1 MQLNRRQFAGTAG
14 AALIA
19 AGPSAPQNT
28 ILTVTLAMD
37 RIRQNIG
44 VTWKES
50 TIDGVKAGDGNAPV
64 RGVAVTAMA
73 TMDMLARAVRE
84 KTNLIVSLEP
94 LYFSHSDGPAT
105 PNAQTAGGRGGG
117 GGRGAGGIAP
127 DDPVLIAKKDFIAKN
142 GLAVIRLGDHWRMR
156 TPDPFA
162 LGLAQTMNWTKYRA
176 GSDIRYDI
184 PGITI
189 GALADDLANKLS
201 VHAGIRVVGDP
212 QTQVS
217 RIGLLPGVSALAAS
231 VKLLPECDVIVAG
244 ETREWESVEYA
255 QDAVAAGQKKGLIML
270 GRVVSE
276 EPGMNLC
283 ADWLR
288 TLLPDVTVRSFPSGD
303 PYWRPA

>member
-19 AGPSAPQNT
+19 ARPSASQTTP
-28 ILTVTLAMD
+28 LTVTLAME

-44 VTWKES
+44 VTWKEP
-50 TIDGVKAGDGNAPV
+50 TIDGIKAGDRTASV
-64 RGVAVTAMA
+64 SGVAVTAMA
-73 TMDMLARAVRE
+73 TMDVLARAVRE

-94 LYFSHSDGPAT
+94 VYFGHNDGPPA
-105 PNAQTAGGRGGG
+105 PNPQAGAGRG

-127 DDPVLIAKKDFIAKN
+127 DDPVFLAKEDFIAKN
-142 GLAVIRLGDHWRMR
+142 GLAVIRLSDHWRAR

-176 GSDIRYDI
+176 GSDIRYDL

-189 GALADDLANKLS
+189 GSLAETLANKLN
-201 VHAGIRVVGDP
+201 VRAGIRVVGDA

-231 VKLLPECDVIVAG
+231 VKMLPECDVIVAG

-270 GRVVSE
+270 GRVISE

-283 ADWLR
+283 ADWLK
-288 TLLPDVTVRSFPSGD
+288 TLLPEVSVRSFSSGD

>member
-1 MQLNRRQFAGTAG
+1 MQLNRRQFASAAG
-14 AALIA
+14 AVLIA
-19 AGPSAPQNT
+19 ARPSASQNT
-28 ILTVTLAMD
+28 PLTVTLAMD

-50 TIDGVKAGDGNAPV
+50 TIDGVKAGDGNASV
-64 RGVAVTAMA
+64 SGVAVTAMA
-73 TMDMLARAVRE
+73 TMDILARAARE

-94 LYFSHSDGPAT
+94 VYFSHNDGPAP
-105 PNAQTAGGRGGG
+105 PNPQTAGGRGGG

-127 DDPVLIAKKDFIAKN
+127 DDPVFLAKKDFTAKN
-142 GLAVIRLGDHWRMR
+142 GLAVIRLSDHWRLR

-162 LGLAQTMNWTKYRA
+162 LGLAQTMNWTRYRA
-176 GSDIRYDI
+176 GSDTRYDI

-189 GALADDLANKLS
+189 GTLAETLANKLN
-201 VHAGIRVVGDP
+201 VRAGIRVVGDP

-231 VKLLPECDVIVAG
+231 VKVLPECDVIVAG

-288 TLLPDVTVRSFPSGD
+288 TLLPDVSVRWFSSGD

>member
-50 TIDGVKAGDGNAPV
+50 TIDGVKAGDGNASV
-64 RGVAVTAMA
+64 SGVAVTAMA
-73 TMDMLARAVRE
+73 TMDVLARAVRE
-84 KTNLIVSLEP
+84 KASLIVSLEP
-94 LYFSHSDGPAT
+94 VYFSHNDGAAA
-105 PNAQTAGGRGGG
+105 PNPQTAGGRGGG
-117 GGRGAGGIAP
+117 GIAP
-127 DDPVLIAKKDFIAKN
+127 DDPVFLAKKDFIAKN
-142 GLAVIRLGDHWRMR
+142 GLAVIRLSDHWRAR

-162 LGLAQTMNWTKYRA
+162 LGLAQTMNWTRYRA
-176 GSDIRYDI
+176 GSDTRYDV

-189 GALADDLANKLS
+189 GTLADDLANKLN
-201 VHAGIRVVGDP
+201 VRAGIRVVGDP
-212 QTQVS
+212 QAQVS
-217 RIGLLPGVSALAAS
+217 RIGVLPGVSALAAS

-283 ADWLR
+283 ADWLK
-288 TLLPDVTVRSFPSGD
+288 TLLPEVSVRWFPSGD

>member
-19 AGPSAPQNT
+19 ARPLASQNT
-28 ILTVTLAMD
+28 PLTVALAMD

-44 VTWKES
+44 VPWKEP
-50 TIDGVKAGDGNAPV
+50 TIDGIKTGDETASVKS
-64 RGVAVTAMA
+64 VAVTAMA
-73 TMDMLARAVRE
+73 TMDILAQAVRD

-94 LYFSHSDGPAT
+94 VYFGHNDGPPP
-105 PNAQTAGGRGGG
+105 PNPQAAPGRG

-127 DDPVLIAKKDFIAKN
+127 DDPVFLAKKDFIAKN
-142 GLAVIRLGDHWRMR
+142 GLAVIRLSDHWRMR

-162 LGLAQTMNWTKYRA
+162 GGLAQTMSWTKYRA
-176 GSDIRYDI
+176 GSDTRFDI
-184 PGITI
+184 PGTTI
-189 GALADDLANKLS
+189 GALADSLANKLN
-201 VHAGIRVVGDP
+201 VRAGIRVVGDP

-231 VKLLPECDVIVAG
+231 VKLLPECDLIIAG

-276 EPGMNLC
+276 EPGMSLC
-283 ADWLR
+283 ADWLKM
-288 TLLPDVTVRSFPSGD
+288 LLPEVPVRWLSSGD

>member
-1 MQLNRRQFAGTAG
+1 MQLNRRQFASTAG

-28 ILTVTLAMD
+28 TLTVTLAMD

-44 VTWKES
+44 VPWKES
-50 TIDGVKAGDGNAPV
+50 TIDGVKAGDGNASV

-94 LYFSHSDGPAT
+94 VYFSHNDGPAA
-105 PNAQTAGGRGGG
+105 PNPQTAGGRGT
-117 GGRGAGGIAP
+117 GGIAP
-127 DDPVLIAKKDFIAKN
+127 DDPVFLAKKDFIAKN
-142 GLAVIRLGDHWRMR
+142 GLAVIRLSDHWRVR

-162 LGLAQTMNWTKYRA
+162 LGLAQAMNWTKYRA
-176 GSDIRYDI
+176 GSDTRYDI

-189 GALADDLANKLS
+189 AALADDLANKLN
-201 VHAGIRVVGDP
+201 VRAGIRVVGDP
-212 QTQVS
+212 QAQVS
-217 RIGLLPGVSALAAS
+217 RIGVLPGVSALAAS

-255 QDAVAAGQKKGLIML
+255 QDAVAAGQKRGLIML

-283 ADWLR
+283 GDWLR
-288 TLLPDVTVRSFPSGD
+288 TLLPEVSVRWFPSGD

>member
-1 MQLNRRQFAGTAG
+1 MQLNRRQFASTAG
-14 AALIA
+14 AVLIA
-19 AGPSAPQNT
+19 ARPSPAQNT
-28 ILTVTLAMD
+28 PLTVTLTMD

-44 VTWKES
+44 VTWKDS
-50 TIDGVKAGDGNAPV
+50 TIDGVKAGDENASV

-73 TMDMLARAVRE
+73 TMDILAQAVRE

-94 LYFSHSDGPAT
+94 VYFSHNDGPAT
-105 PNAQTAGGRGGG
+105 PNPQTAGGRG

-127 DDPVLIAKKDFIAKN
+127 DDPVFLAKKDFIAKN
-142 GLAVIRLGDHWRMR
+142 GLAVIRLSDHWRMR

-184 PGITI
+184 PDVTI
-189 GALADDLANKLS
+189 GALGDDLANKLN
-201 VHAGIRVVGDP
+201 VRAGIRVVGDP

-276 EPGMNLC
+276 EPGMSLC
-283 ADWLR
+283 ADWLK
-288 TLLPDVTVRSFPSGD
+288 TLLPEVSVRWVSSGD